1 MKKRKI
7 ILLTLILFLLG
18 AGNTYASIEGVHI
31 FNEDNVVFH
40 SEDYVIHNAID
51 RNSKPINKV
60 FNNVNKTTKQFPFSK
75 ERKYKKSI
83 LKEKVSKSY
92 IDSKQA
98 KKLSEKRKR
107 VKECKFVSKVSSN
120 DLSIFNKIP
129 LENLPPLTCFVE
141 IKEVIFGIE
150 KLIIKVIKLIGIPT
164 IPSFLL
170 AFYMV
175 NSILMLFF
183 YLYFSKKAKKVVYLL
198 KRGPPFFILI

>member
-1 MKKRKI
+1 MVVCLHLCGQK
-7 ILLTLILFLLG
+7 
-18 AGNTYASIEGVHI
+18 AYASLEGVYI

-40 SEDYVIHNAID
+40 SEEYVIHNAIN

-60 FNNVNKTTKQFPFSK
+60 FNNVKKTTKQFPFSK

-92 IDSKQA
+92 IVSKQA
-98 KKLSEKRKR
+98 KTLSEKRKR
-107 VKECKFVSKVSSN
+107 VKECNFVSKVSSN

-129 LENLPPLTCFVE
+129 LEDRTPFTCFVE
-141 IKEVIFGIE
+141 IKEVTFGVE
-150 KLIIKVIKLIGIPT
+150 KLIIKVVKLIGIPT

-183 YLYFSKKAKKVVYLL
+183 CIFIRINAKIIEYKLR
-198 KRGPPFFILI
+198 RGPPIILINTKY